1 MTIEN
6 TFKDLVDCY
15 FSVNYN
21 EKIDFTGR
29 YIDVITEK
37 LYK

>member
-1 MTIEN
+1 MVVYEDKVIYIVS
-6 TFKDLVDCY
+6 D
-15 FSVNYN
+15 YN